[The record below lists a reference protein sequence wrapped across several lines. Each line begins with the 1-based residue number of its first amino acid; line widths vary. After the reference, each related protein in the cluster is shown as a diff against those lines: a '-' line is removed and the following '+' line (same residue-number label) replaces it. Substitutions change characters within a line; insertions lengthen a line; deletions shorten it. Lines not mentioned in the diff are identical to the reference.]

1 MTETQLDCYDIEE
14 ILHLGYHGQIPA
26 MTTDMWQIL
35 ETKLSDYGDAKYS
48 EGWDDYLENLNQ
60 LEYFHND
67 YP

>member
-14 ILHLGYHGQIPA
+14 IINLGYHGQIPA

-48 EGWDDYLENLNQ
+48 EGWDDYE
-60 LEYFHND
+60 
-67 YP
+67 